1 MKLFLALLYKI
12 IPLYTTIAIGY
23 ILSHYF
29 GVKREKIAWVLIYIL
44 GPVVM
49 FFATLSIEFKSE
61 ILFLPI
67 FVFIFGSTLAF
78 FTLWYYKKDWKDA
91 SLNTLAFT
99 NGTGN
104 TGYFGIP
111 LAMLLLEPELAN
123 IFIFVTLAS
132 LIYENTTGFYVT
144 AKSNF
149 SASDAFKKILKL
161 PLIYAIILGLILN
174 INGFSI
180 PEFFVPHFET
190 LKWAYGIL
198 GMMMLGMGMKGF
210 TKTDIDFKYI
220 KVAYFYKFI
229 FWPFSFLLVI
239 FIDMNFVEFLNK
251 DLHQI
256 LFLFSIVPLAGNTVT
271 LAILLN
277 AKPEKASF
285 TVLLSTAISII
296 YIPIMYTIYQTLY

>member
-1 MKLFLALLYKI
+1 MKLFFALLYKI
-12 IPLYTTIAIGY
+12 IPLYITIALGY

-29 GVKREKIAWVLIYIL
+29 GVKREKIAWLLIYIL
-44 GPVVM
+44 GPIVM
-49 FFATLSIEFKSE
+49 FFATLSIEFKAE

-67 FVFIFGSTLAF
+67 FVFIFGSSLAF
-78 FTLWYYKKDWKDA
+78 FTLWYYKKDWQDA
-91 SLNTLAFT
+91 SINTLAFT

-111 LAMLLLEPELAN
+111 LAMLLLEPQLAN
-123 IFIFVTLAS
+123 IFIFATLAS
-132 LIYENTTGFYVT
+132 LLYENTTGFYVT

-149 SASDAFKKILKL
+149 SAKDALKKIMKL
-161 PLIYAIILGLILN
+161 PLIYAIILGLSLN
-174 INGFSI
+174 INGYSI
-180 PEFFVPHFET
+180 PEFIVPHFET
-190 LKWAYGIL
+190 LKWVYGIL

-210 TKTDIDFKYI
+210 TKDDIDFKYI

-229 FWPFSFLLVI
+229 FWPLSFLLVI
-239 FIDMNFVEFLNK
+239 FLDIWFFNFLGN
-251 DLHQI
+251 DIHQV

-285 TVLLSTAISII
+285 TVLLSTLISVV
-296 YIPIMYTIYQTLY
+296 YIPVVLSAFYLFF